1 MTKKSEPVL
10 GDTLERLWQVI
21 ESRRGA
27 DPESSYTA
35 KLFARGKAKIAQK
48 FGEEAVEAVIE
59 GVKGDRA
66 ALVGE
71 SADVLYHL
79 LVMWAATGVSP
90 ADVAAELA
98 RREGASGIAEKK
110 SRKPS

>member
-1 MTKKSEPVL
+1 MADAL
-10 GDTLERLWQVI
+10 GEALERLWRVI

-27 DPESSYTA
+27 DPDTSYTA
-35 KLFARGKAKIAQK
+35 KLFARGNAKIAQK

-79 LVMWAATGVSP
+79 LVLWAATGVAP
-90 ADVAAELA
+90 TDIAAELA
-98 RREGASGIAEKK
+98 RREGVSGIAEKK
-110 SRKPS
+110 GRKSS

>member
-1 MTKKSEPVL
+1 MADSL
-10 GDTLERLWQVI
+10 GAALERLWRVI

-27 DPESSYTA
+27 DPDTSYTA
-35 KLFARGKAKIAQK
+35 KLLARGNAKIAQK

-59 GVKGDRA
+59 GVKADRA

-79 LVMWAATGVSP
+79 FVLWAALGVSP
-90 ADVAAELA
+90 EEVAGELA
-98 RREGASGIAEKK
+98 RREGISGIAEK
-110 SRKPS
+110 RRRTQR